1 MTELNPYRKERDLKL
16 IKVSIPS
23 DIKHLFVI
31 AIKKLLDAINK
42 EKTNFMEFSLISNA
56 IKDSNENDV
65 EIELPS
71 SFIKYIFWK
80 PIRDIFEKD
89 ITPEEIASLKLFYWT
104 VYHKQPNSFVCCR
117 K

>member
-1 MTELNPYRKERDLKL
+1 MADLNPYYKEREQELV
-16 IKVSIPS
+16 KVLIPS
-23 DIKHLFVI
+23 DIKHLFI
-31 AIKKLLDAINK
+31 ISIKKLLDAINK
-42 EKTNFMEFSLISNA
+42 EKSNFMEFSLISNA
-56 IKDSNENDV
+56 IKDSDENDV

-89 ITPEEIASLKLFYWT
+89 ITPEEIASLKLFYRT